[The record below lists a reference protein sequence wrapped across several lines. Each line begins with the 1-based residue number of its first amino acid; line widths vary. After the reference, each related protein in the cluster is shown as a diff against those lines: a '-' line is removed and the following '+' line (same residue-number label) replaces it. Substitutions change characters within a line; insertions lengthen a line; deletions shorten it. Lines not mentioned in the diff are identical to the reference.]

1 MSDTKEY
8 IIDKSYE
15 LFLTHSYEAV
25 SISDISKAID
35 MTKGALYHHFL
46 NKEELFKAVVDK
58 HFILPITTCDL
69 QNTTLKE
76 LLDDNIKSMREL
88 IDNCL
93 SYSSKFSPINYIS
106 FLVDASRHYKGF
118 IENTDSQV
126 KEEEAKT
133 IVVLKN
139 AIKRGEI
146 CDDINVSTAAYT
158 ITSLFVGLAGNFILN
173 TQDVDKAFALLRDQ
187 ILDYYKL
194 LKKNQ

>member
-58 HFILPITTCDL
+58 HFIFPVTTLDIE
-69 QNTTLKE
+69 TISLKE
-76 LLDDNIKSMREL
+76 LLDKSIESMRTT
-88 IDNCL
+88 IDSCL
-93 SYSSKFSPINYIS
+93 SYSAEFSPINYIS

-118 IENTDSQV
+118 IDSTDKHV
-126 KEEEAKT
+126 KDEEAKM

-146 CDDINVSTAAYT
+146 RDDINVEVTAY
-158 ITSLFVGLAGNFILN
+158 IMTSLHMGLAGNLV
-173 TQDVDKAFALLRDQ
+173 TSSMDVDKSFQLLKEQ
-187 ILDYYKL
+187 ILEYYKL
-194 LKKNQ
+194 LKKNE

>member
-58 HFILPITTCDL
+58 HFIFPITILDVEK
-69 QNTTLKE
+69 TTLKE
-76 LLDDNIKSMREL
+76 MLDKSIESMRKT
-88 IDNCL
+88 IDSCL
-93 SYSSKFSPINYIS
+93 SYSANFSPINYIS

-118 IENTDSQV
+118 LERTDNQV
-126 KEEEAKT
+126 KEEENKT
-133 IVVLKN
+133 VVVLKN

-146 CDDINVSTAAYT
+146 RDDINVEISAY
-158 ITSLFVGLAGNFILN
+158 IFTSLYMGLAGNLV
-173 TQDVDKAFALLRDQ
+173 TSSMDVDKSFQMLKDQ
-187 ILDYYKL
+187 IIEYYKM
-194 LKKNQ
+194 LKKV

>member
-1 MSDTKEY
+1 MSETKEY

-58 HFILPITTCDL
+58 HFIFPITILDVEKI
-69 QNTTLKE
+69 TLE
-76 LLDDNIKSMREL
+76 EMLDKSIESMRKT
-88 IDNCL
+88 IDSCL
-93 SYSSKFSPINYIS
+93 SYSANFSPINYIS

-118 IENTDSQV
+118 LERTDNQV
-126 KEEEAKT
+126 KEEENKT
-133 IVVLKN
+133 VVVLKN

-146 CDDINVSTAAYT
+146 RDDINVEISAY
-158 ITSLFVGLAGNFILN
+158 IFTSLYMGLAGNLV
-173 TQDVDKAFALLRDQ
+173 TSSMDVDKSFQMLKDQ
-187 ILDYYKL
+187 IIEYYKM
-194 LKKNQ
+194 LKKV